1 MRPGALVTLVVAVV
15 ALYLARAIFVP
26 FALAVLLSFALA
38 PLVVLL
44 RRWHFGRVPSV
55 ILVVLLAFF
64 VILGVASLIGSQVA
78 HLAENLPQYQTNI
91 MQKLQSLRSSAGEN
105 GIVGRATEALRDF
118 SNEISSTL
126 PLISGKTAAEPA
138 PTQPANPAQPPIPV
152 EIHKSAPSALE
163 ITQTVIG
170 PLLEPLATA
179 GVVVIFVFF
188 FLLQRE
194 DLRDRFI
201 RLAGGRDLQRT
212 TRALDDATHRLS
224 RYLLAQTG
232 INAAFGILIG
242 VGLDVIGLPNP
253 VLWGI
258 LGMCLRFVPYI
269 GAPIAALFPAVVAIA
284 VDPGWSSLL
293 WTLGLFIVVEPIM
306 GQIVEPLVYG
316 HSTGLSAVAVV
327 VSAVFWAWLWGPIGL
342 LLSTPLTVCLVVLGR
357 HAEHMQFLNVLFG
370 DQPAL
375 APEESFYQR
384 ILAGDPDE
392 VAHQAEQ
399 YLKTASL
406 SAYYDEVAIKGLAL
420 AQFDV
425 NRGALEHSRR
435 VQIKEA
441 VETVVDDLSEQS
453 DVAPP
458 QEDGKSGPGQALVR
472 PEDLKIAAPGLV
484 LCVAGR
490 GSLDEAAAS
499 MLAQLLE
506 KRGIDARVIPSEAVS
521 AANIMQLDAVDVELV
536 CLSYLEAGGFTNA
549 RYLIRRL
556 RRRLPGARIVAGF
569 WTLSEEDARSQD
581 ALGETGADFVAT
593 SLHQAIEWAVATLSE
608 TGRSDGRGGIAAEP
622 ESQAL

>member
-1 MRPGALVTLVVAVV
+1 VRPGAIVTLVIAVV
-15 ALYLARAIFVP
+15 ALYLARAILVP

-38 PLVVLL
+38 PPVVLL

-55 ILVVLLAFF
+55 LLVVLLAFL
-64 VILGVASLIGSQVA
+64 VILGVGSLIGSQVA

-91 MQKLQSLRSSAGEN
+91 VQKLQSLHSSTSEG

-118 SNEISSTL
+118 SNEVSSAL
-126 PLISGKTAAEPA
+126 PLLAGKPSAEPT
-138 PTQPANPAQPPIPV
+138 PTQPANPSQPPIPV
-152 EIHKSAPSALE
+152 EIQKSAPSALE
-163 ITQTVIG
+163 IIPTVIG

-201 RLAGGRDLQRT
+201 RLAGGHDLQRT
-212 TRALDDATHRLS
+212 TRALDDAAHRLS

-232 INAAFGILIG
+232 INATFGILIG
-242 VGLDVIGLPNP
+242 IGLDIIGLPNP
-253 VLWGI
+253 VLWGV

-269 GAPIAALFPAVVAIA
+269 GAPIAALFPAIIAVA
-284 VDPGWSSLL
+284 VDPGWSSLF

-306 GQIVEPLVYG
+306 GQIVEPLIYG

-399 YLKTASL
+399 YLKSTTL

-425 NRGALEHSRR
+425 NRGALDHSRR
-435 VQIKEA
+435 VQIKES
-441 VETVVDDLSEQS
+441 VETVVDDLSEHS
-453 DVAPP
+453 DVPP
-458 QEDGKSGPGQALVR
+458 EQAEAKDGTGRALVR
-472 PEDLKIAAPGLV
+472 PEDLKIATPGRV
-484 LCVAGR
+484 LCIAGR
-490 GSLDEAAAS
+490 GSLDEAAAA

-506 KRGIDARVIPSEAVS
+506 KRGIEARIVSSEAVS
-521 AANIMQLDAVDVELV
+521 ASNIVQLDATGVELA

-549 RYLIRRL
+549 RYLTRRL
-556 RRRLPGARIVAGF
+556 RRRLPGARIIAGF
-569 WTLSEEDARSQD
+569 WTLSEEDARSQN
-581 ALGETGADFVAT
+581 ALGETGADFVAS
-593 SLHQAIEWAVATLSE
+593 SLQQAIEWSVATLSE
-608 TGRSDGRGGIAAEP
+608 TGRGGVAAEP
-622 ESQAL
+622 EPQAL

>member
-1 MRPGALVTLVVAVV
+1 VRPGAIVTLVIAVV
-15 ALYLARAIFVP
+15 ALYLARAILVP

-38 PLVVLL
+38 PPVVLL

-55 ILVVLLAFF
+55 LLVVLLAFL
-64 VILGVASLIGSQVA
+64 VILGVGSLIGSQVA

-91 MQKLQSLRSSAGEN
+91 VQKLQSLHSSTSEG

-118 SNEISSTL
+118 SNEVSSAL
-126 PLISGKTAAEPA
+126 PLLAGKPSAEPT
-138 PTQPANPAQPPIPV
+138 PTQPANPSQPPIPV
-152 EIHKSAPSALE
+152 EIQKSAPSALE
-163 ITQTVIG
+163 IIPTVIG

-201 RLAGGRDLQRT
+201 RLAGGHDLQRT
-212 TRALDDATHRLS
+212 TRALDDAAHRLS

-232 INAAFGILIG
+232 INATFGILIG
-242 VGLDVIGLPNP
+242 IGLDIIGLPNP
-253 VLWGI
+253 VLWGV

-269 GAPIAALFPAVVAIA
+269 GAPIAALFPAIIAVA
-284 VDPGWSSLL
+284 VDPGWSSLF

-306 GQIVEPLVYG
+306 GQIVEPLIYG

-399 YLKTASL
+399 YLKSTTL

-425 NRGALEHSRR
+425 NRGALDHSRR
-435 VQIKEA
+435 VQIKES
-441 VETVVDDLSEQS
+441 VETVVDDLSEHS
-453 DVAPP
+453 DVPP
-458 QEDGKSGPGQALVR
+458 EQAEAKDGTGRALVR
-472 PEDLKIAAPGLV
+472 PEDLKIATPGRV
-484 LCVAGR
+484 LCIAGR
-490 GSLDEAAAS
+490 GSLDEAAAA
-499 MLAQLLE
+499 MLAQLFE
-506 KRGIDARVIPSEAVS
+506 KRGIEARIISSEAVS
-521 AANIMQLDAVDVELV
+521 ASNIVQLDATGVELA

-549 RYLIRRL
+549 RYLTRRL
-556 RRRLPGARIVAGF
+556 RRRLPGARIIAGF
-569 WTLSEEDARSQD
+569 WTLSEEDARSQN
-581 ALGETGADFVAT
+581 ALGETGADFVAS
-593 SLHQAIEWAVATLSE
+593 SLQQAIEWSVATLSE
-608 TGRSDGRGGIAAEP
+608 TGRGGVAAEP
-622 ESQAL
+622 EPQAL

>member
-1 MRPGALVTLVVAVV
+1 MRPGAIVTLVVAVV

-38 PLVVLL
+38 PPIVLL

-55 ILVVLLAFF
+55 LVAVLLAFL
-64 VILGVASLIGSQVA
+64 VILGIASLIGSQVA

-91 MQKLQSLRSSAGEN
+91 MQKLQSLRSSTSES

-118 SNEISSTL
+118 TNEISSAL
-126 PLISGKTAAEPA
+126 PVISGKPSAEPTPA
-138 PTQPANPAQPPIPV
+138 QPANPSQPPIPV
-152 EIHKSAPSALE
+152 EIHKSAPSALDMV
-163 ITQTVIG
+163 QTVIG

-201 RLAGGRDLQRT
+201 RLAGGHDLQRT

-232 INAAFGILIG
+232 INATFGILIG

-269 GAPIAALFPAVVAIA
+269 GAPIAALFPAVIAIA
-284 VDPGWSSLL
+284 VDPGWSSLF

-306 GQIVEPLVYG
+306 GQIVEPLIYG

-327 VSAVFWAWLWGPIGL
+327 VSAVFWAWLWGPVGL

-399 YLKTASL
+399 YLKTAGL

-425 NRGALEHSRR
+425 NRGALDHSRR

-441 VETVVDDLSEQS
+441 VETVVDDLSEHG
-453 DVAPP
+453 DLPP
-458 QEDGKSGPGQALVR
+458 AQADGKTGPGRALVR
-472 PEDLKIAAPGLV
+472 PENLKIAAPRLV

-506 KRGIDARVIPSEAVS
+506 KRGIDARVVPSEAVS
-521 AANIMQLDAVDVELV
+521 AATITQLDAPGVELA

-581 ALGETGADFVAT
+581 ALGETSADFVAS
-593 SLHQAIEWAVATLSE
+593 SLRQAIEWTAATLSE
-608 TGRSDGRGGIAAEP
+608 TGRVGLAAEP